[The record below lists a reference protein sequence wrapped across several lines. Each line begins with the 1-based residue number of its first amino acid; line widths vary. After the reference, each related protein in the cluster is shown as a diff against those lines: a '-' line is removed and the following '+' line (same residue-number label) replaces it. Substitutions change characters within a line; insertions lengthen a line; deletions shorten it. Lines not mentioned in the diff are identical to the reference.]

1 MTVDELAE
9 RGIRGKPLVWV
20 KHPRAAAWRCDTLI
34 GTYKVFGITPP
45 VSWGFDGLD
54 DEGIGLTTSKVAQSV
69 AAAKAAAEAD
79 HAARIAAQLECSR
92 EACEGPGVTG

>member
-9 RGIRGKPLVWV
+9 RGIRVKPLVWG
-20 KHPRAAAWRCDTLI
+20 HSAWKGWKIGIAHAPGYPMLRREDGWHWGGDVFPTL
-34 GTYKVFGITPP
+34 
-45 VSWGFDGLD
+45 
-54 DEGIGLTTSKVAQSV
+54 Q
-69 AAAKAAAEAD
+69 AAKAAAEAD